1 MQEPGTKTKYG
12 CVVRQNS
19 PHPSRCTRCTGCS
32 PRLQTRP
39 REGHGPSQ
47 GSNLGLPE
55 EAPHPRS
62 LAITS
67 CQAEI
72 VKRLSG
78 ICAQIIPFLT
88 QEVSGPGA
96 GQGESCPPSPQLLG
110 VNSRRALFGDR
121 WRVVAPPALLCCERP
136 SRPPP
141 GEPGHYPSVGA
152 AGARS
157 ERQVAC
163 LLYTSD
169 AADEHRDV

>member
-62 LAITS
+62 LPITS

-96 GQGESCPPSPQLLG
+96 GQGESWKEAEGGGKGCMPQALVLLSG
-110 VNSRRALFGDR
+110 LRA
-121 WRVVAPPALLCCERP
+121 WAL
-136 SRPPP
+136 
-141 GEPGHYPSVGA
+141 
-152 AGARS
+152 AGAWAS
-157 ERQVAC
+157 EV
-163 LLYTSD
+163 D
-169 AADEHRDV
+169 GGG